1 MNAIE
6 LLENDHDKVEELF
19 EQVKATEDTSEH
31 RQLFKKIREELE
43 THAHIEE
50 TIFYPAIKGYEELED
65 MVLESLE
72 EHQQV
77 KNLLEKLPNITDD
90 KEFDADL
97 KVLMED
103 VEHHVEEEEDE
114 MFPEVEDVM
123 DREELEALGDE
134 MQAEKQ
140 TFMKSYAAGA
150 AS

>member
-19 EQVKATEDTSEH
+19 EKVKATEDTSEH
-31 RQLFKKIREELE
+31 RKLFKKIKEELE
-43 THAHIEE
+43 THTHIEE
-50 TIFYPAIKGYEELED
+50 TIFYPAVKGYDELED

-77 KNLLEKLPNITDD
+77 KTLLDKLSETGDD
-90 KEFDADL
+90 KQFDAEL

-123 DREELEALGDE
+123 DSDELDALGDE
-134 MQAEKQ
+134 MQREKQ
-140 TFMKSYAAGA
+140 NFKKSYTAGA
-150 AS
+150 GS